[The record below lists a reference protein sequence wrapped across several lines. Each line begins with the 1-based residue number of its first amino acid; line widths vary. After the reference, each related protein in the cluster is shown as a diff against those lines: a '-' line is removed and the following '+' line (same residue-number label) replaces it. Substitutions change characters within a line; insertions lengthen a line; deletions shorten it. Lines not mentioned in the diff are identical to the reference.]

1 MATTRE
7 KLRERALADFGEE
20 GASRWEDVMRRHEKA
35 LRGFF
40 ANRVRN
46 QADVDDLVQEVFLQ
60 LLKRGTSQPIENVQ
74 NYLFRVASNVLCDQ
88 GRRMQSRRHDAHD
101 PYDEE
106 LHGGAT
112 EITPARIVIGEQAL
126 ALVTRALREL
136 PQRTQDVFFLR
147 GIRQR
152 KHEEV
157 ARMLGISQRVV
168 HKHMARALKHLS
180 VAVKDQTS

>member
-1 MATTRE
+1 MAMAKKRVRE
-7 KLRERALADFGEE
+7 ETLADFGEDE
-20 GASRWEDVMRRHEKA
+20 TSQWENVMRRYDRA
-35 LRGFF
+35 LRGYF
-40 ANRVRN
+40 ASRVRN
-46 QADVDDLVQEVFLQ
+46 PADVDDLVQEVFLQ
-60 LLKRGTSQPIENVQ
+60 LLRRGGERPIDNVKH
-74 NYLFRVASNVLCDQ
+74 YLFRVAANVLCDQ
-88 GRRMQSRRHDAHD
+88 GRRMQSRCQDAHE

-112 EITPARIVIGEQAL
+112 EITPARIVIGEQAM
-126 ALVTRALREL
+126 ACVASALRQL

-168 HKHMARALKHLS
+168 HKHMARALKHLR
-180 VAVKDQTS
+180 AALDDAE

>member
-1 MATTRE
+1 MATKRKETRE
-7 KLRERALADFGEE
+7 KTLADFGEDE
-20 GASRWEDVMRRHEKA
+20 ASRWENVMRRYEKA

-40 ANRVRN
+40 VNRVRN
-46 QADVDDLVQEVFLQ
+46 PADVDDLVQEVFVQ
-60 LLKRGTSQPIENVQ
+60 LLRRGTDRPIDNVEG
-74 NYLFRVASNVLCDQ
+74 YLFRVASNVLCDQ
-88 GRRMQSRRHDAHD
+88 GRRMKSRHQDEHD

-126 ALVTRALREL
+126 SVVTEAMHEL
-136 PQRTQDVFFLR
+136 PRRTQDVFFLR

-152 KHEEV
+152 KHREV
-157 ARMLGISQRVV
+157 ARMLGISERVV

-180 VAVKDQTS
+180 AAVKDAE

>member
-1 MATTRE
+1 MSTTRE
-7 KLRERALADFGEE
+7 KLRGGPPAGLGKDEAR
-20 GASRWEDVMRRHEKA
+20 RWDSLVRCHEKA

-60 LLKRGTSQPIENVQ
+60 LLKRDDSQPIENVRH
-74 NYLFRVASNVLCDQ
+74 YLFRIASNVLCDQ
-88 GRRMQSRRHDAHD
+88 GRRMQSRRQDAHD

-112 EITPARIVIGEQAL
+112 EITPARIAIGEQAL
-126 ALVTRALREL
+126 ELVNRALREL

-180 VAVKDQTS
+180 AAVKDHTP